1 MTIPLEEH
9 LAHNTAAIED
19 MSKQMTEQWVAI
31 RRLEAQVERLA
42 GLVRAMEDGGGE
54 APVDGPPPHW

>member
-1 MTIPLEEH
+1 MTIALEEH

-19 MSKQMTEQWVAI
+19 MSKQMAEQWVAI

-42 GLVRAMEDGGGE
+42 GLVRSLDAGGGE
-54 APVDGPPPHW
+54 APEDMPPPHW